1 MMTDQSVPSGQIDQH
16 ATVIAH
22 VVTVIVHAQQATE
35 LNAVLAHRSAMATAH
50 AQQVNGL
57 NAVLAHRNAT
67 ATAHHVIQ
75 IGHVVIQ
82 IDHSAAIRATDLAE
96 TQNAQTVTLHQETTA
111 HLAPIQ
117 HR

>member
-35 LNAVLAHRSAMATAH
+35 LNAVLAHR
-50 AQQVNGL
+50 
-57 NAVLAHRNAT
+57 NAT

-96 TQNAQTVTLHQETTA
+96 PQNAQTVTLHQETTA

>member
-1 MMTDQSVPSGQIDQH
+1 
-16 ATVIAH
+16 
-22 VVTVIVHAQQATE
+22 
-35 LNAVLAHRSAMATAH
+35 LAHRSATAIDSAVMATDH
-50 AQQVNGL
+50 

-67 ATAHHVIQ
+67 ATAHQVIQ

-96 TQNAQTVTLHQETTA
+96 PQNAQTVTLHQETTA